1 MVGAPMVSVAQ
12 ESIDRLF
19 SPDIPVVLPAF
30 LPNPLI
36 TSDVASTGHID
47 VAFEVDKYGRSHR
60 FQILDTT
67 DNSTVAAEKR
77 LEQLIKRSR
86 FRPKLI
92 NGQFADT
99 APIVV
104 RYYLNE

>member
-1 MVGAPMVSVAQ
+1 MAQ

-19 SPDIPVVLPAF
+19 SPEMPIVLPAF

-47 VAFEVDKYGRSHR
+47 VAFEVDRYGRSHR

-67 DNSTVAAEKR
+67 DNSTVAAKV
-77 LEQLIKRSR
+77 EQLIERSR

-92 NGQFADT
+92 NGQFAHT